1 MIIWYIKSWI
11 SWIFIVIVSFA
22 NKICLKICQTMF
34 WNDVWNGIW
43 NGVWNGDWNDAWN
56 GVWNGIWNGDWNDA
70 WNGVWNGD
78 WNDVWNGDWNDSL
91 NCNLLEW
98 AEIELLFSL
107 LSKKSKFH
115 RKKPKPVGK
124 PQNTY
129 FLTVGNEQIIQLEDF
144 TKVNL
149 P

>member
-22 NKICLKICQTMF
+22 IEICLKSCQTMF

-56 GVWNGIWNGDWNDA
+56 G
-70 WNGVWNGD
+70 
-78 WNDVWNGDWNDSL
+78 DWNDSL

-98 AEIELLFSL
+98 AEIELLFPLHS
-107 LSKKSKFH
+107 
-115 RKKPKPVGK
+115 
-124 PQNTY
+124 
-129 FLTVGNEQIIQLEDF
+129 
-144 TKVNL
+144 
-149 P
+149 